1 MTQTIAYFAYGS
13 NMLTARLRERVP
25 SATRRHI
32 GHLKVHT
39 VAFHKHSLD
48 GSGKAT
54 LTHSCAQVAH
64 GCVFTI
70 SRDEKNSLDS
80 AESLGK
86 GYHEKA
92 VLVQVGSELFEA
104 FTYVAAPSHLDPT
117 LQPYDWY
124 LALVEAGAR
133 EHQLPEWVI
142 EAYSSAERITDPD
155 IDRAQKHWRI
165 LRESRAT

>member
-1 MTQTIAYFAYGS
+1 MTQPIAYFAYGS

-25 SATRRHI
+25 SATRKHI
-32 GHLKVHT
+32 GHLKDHT
-39 VAFHKHSLD
+39 VAFHKRSID

-54 LTHSCAQVAH
+54 LTHSSAQEAH
-64 GCVFTI
+64 GCIFAI

-80 AESLGK
+80 AEGIGK
-86 GYHEKA
+86 GYDEKA
-92 VLVQVGSELFEA
+92 VLVQVEPELFEA

-124 LALVEAGAR
+124 VALVEAGAR

-142 EAYSSAERITDPD
+142 QTYSSAERITDPD
-155 IDRAQKHWRI
+155 VDRANKHWRI